1 MEKLRILRSRNIF
14 AKELMTDLPLSTSKL
29 ITFSAKRT
37 APARKMAA
45 DRVDREGKGGLGGE

>member
-1 MEKLRILRSRNIF
+1 
-14 AKELMTDLPLSTSKL
+14 MTDLPLSTSKL